1 MSTQVL
7 RMEMSLLLS
16 YQVLNDAGEEV
27 HRGDAVTDY
36 LDRVAIFESVHC
48 GPEFGMAKVNV
59 TWPDGTDCI
68 AVAPAFNLKVQTMC
82 GVQGCGSVDHS
93 TRDHNTE
100 QRH

>member
-1 MSTQVL
+1 
-7 RMEMSLLLS
+7 METSSLLS
-16 YQVLNDAGEEV
+16 YQVLNDAGEEI

-68 AVAPAFNLKVQTMC
+68 AVASVFGLKVQTKC
-82 GVQGCGSVDHS
+82 GVPACGSVNHT
-93 TRDHNTE
+93 TRDHGAEKRIGT
-100 QRH
+100 